1 MNENSPTTEDLKK
14 SMSLK
19 LTEPEI
25 SADDIWADDA
35 LDRLKVAESL
45 TNLVRDQTNPFVISL
60 NGHWGT
66 GKTFF
71 LKRWQKQLER
81 DGFQAIYFNAW
92 KDDFCDD
99 PLVAIIGQLSDH
111 LSKNKGFEEKGQQ
124 IRKFIEQNFRSLLKK
139 HAGVILPESGDK
151 ILKEYADQ
159 RTNKHELIK
168 GLKQLSDG
176 VWEKSKHPLI
186 FIIDELDRCRPTFA
200 VELLE
205 RVKHVFDV
213 PGMVFVFGINR
224 DELCSSIR
232 SIYGDIDS
240 DVYLR
245 RFFDMEF
252 LLPEASSE
260 TFCKHLIERYRLEEF
275 FSALSVCAENSIH
288 SENFSEFSNFF
299 SRFCGLIGLSLRDI
313 DYCLRTMVFVG
324 KNLRERYRMYPY
336 LLSALIPLQLKNQTL
351 YRRSVQGER
360 IGAEVMTCIE
370 QWIRDEELSEQLEH
384 DLNWME
390 ISLYA
395 TYNPE
400 NFIDRENVSFRQL
413 ELLSQGKPLTH
424 PEYLSERT
432 RTSSKERAERLCE
445 LAKAIQ
451 QIVLSSNNY
460 ITINTI
466 RYLASLIELTK
477 LSEHR

>member
-1 MNENSPTTEDLKK
+1 MSENSPTVEDLKK
-14 SMSLK
+14 GMSLK

-45 TNLVRDQTNPFVISL
+45 TNLVRDQANPFVISL

-92 KDDFCDD
+92 EDDFCDD
-99 PLVAIIGQLSDH
+99 PLVAIIGQLSDFF
-111 LSKNKGFEEKGQQ
+111 STDDK
-124 IRKFIEQNFRSLLKK
+124 LKK
-139 HAGVILPESGDK
+139 FGEQIKKAATPLLMKNIRSVLHNYTGLTLPELSAD
-151 ILKEYADQ
+151 ILEVYADQ
-159 RTNKHELIK
+159 RKSKNELK
-168 GLKQLSDG
+168 KKLEQLSNAKG
-176 VWEKSKHPLI
+176 EQGQPMV

-205 RVKHVFDV
+205 RVKHIFEV

-232 SIYGDIDS
+232 SIYGDIES

-275 FSALSVCAENSIH
+275 FSALSVCAENNIH

-336 LLSALIPLQLKNQTL
+336 LLSALIPLQLKNRTL
-351 YRRSVQGER
+351 YRKFVQGER

-370 QWIRDEELSEQLEH
+370 QWIRDEEPSEQLKRN
-384 DLNWME
+384 LNLME

-395 TYNPE
+395 TYPTE
-400 NFIDRENVSFRQL
+400 VGTATTPFQQL
-413 ELLSQGKPLTH
+413 KLLAEGKQLTH

-432 RTSSKERAERLCE
+432 GISSKERADQLWGV
-445 LAKAIQ
+445 ASQ
-451 QIVLSSNNY
+451 QGFLRNAY
-460 ITINTI
+460 ITMNTI

-477 LSEHR
+477 LSEDR

>member
-1 MNENSPTTEDLKK
+1 MSENSPTVEDLKK
-14 SMSLK
+14 DTPLK
-19 LTEPEI
+19 LPEPEI
-25 SADDIWADDA
+25 RVDDIWADDA

-45 TNLVRDQTNPFVISL
+45 TNLVRDQANPFVISL

-71 LKRWQKQLER
+71 LKRWQQQLKQ

-92 KDDFCDD
+92 EDDFCDD

-111 LSKNKGFEEKGQQ
+111 LSKNKGLDERGQQ
-124 IRKFIEQNFRSLLKK
+124 IRKVIEQNLRSLLKK
-139 HAGVILPESGDK
+139 HAGITLPEFGDK

-159 RTNKHELIK
+159 RTSKD
-168 GLKQLSDG
+168 GLKRGLKRLSDK

-224 DELCSSIR
+224 DELCSSVR
-232 SIYGDIDS
+232 SIYGNIDS

-252 LLPEASSE
+252 LLPEANSE
-260 TFCKHLIERYRLEEF
+260 TFCKHLIMRYD
-275 FSALSVCAENSIH
+275 LSELSNRD
-288 SENFSEFSNFF
+288 EFSQFFNFF
-299 SRFCGLIGLSLRDI
+299 PRFWGRIGLSLRDI
-313 DYCLRTMVFVG
+313 DYCFRTISFVG
-324 KNLRERYRMYPY
+324 KNLREQYHMYPY
-336 LLSALIPLQLKNQTL
+336 LLSALIPLRLKNHNL
-351 YRRSVQGER
+351 YRRFVRGEP

-370 QWIRDEELSEQLEH
+370 QWIRDDESNRQLKH
-384 DLNWME
+384 NLDCME
-390 ISLYA
+390 ISLYD
-395 TYNPE
+395 TYN
-400 NFIDRENVSFRQL
+400 REDFMGREKNVSFQQL
-413 ELLSQGKPLTH
+413 GLLSQGKPLTS
-424 PEYLSERT
+424 PESLSERT
-432 RTSSKERAERLCE
+432 RNASKERADE
-445 LAKAIQ
+445 LRSFAGTIQ
-451 QIVLSSNNY
+451 RGFLGNNS
-460 ITINTI
+460 ITMNTV

-477 LSEHR
+477 LDHR